1 MTRTAVVVGG
11 GIGGL
16 AVAARLRMDDWLV
29 RVLERADGLPETGTA
44 LGLWPAAVTALD
56 AIGIGHAAREQ
67 GRPQLR
73 TSLLRPDGTRLASQT
88 QKDPI
93 WLLSRPPLLRLLH
106 KAAGEVEFGV
116 TAPDVRELT
125 GYDLVVVADGVNSAA
140 RDRLFGE
147 AYRPRYVG
155 ATAWRGTVDGDTA
168 EFTET
173 WGERARFGVTPQEGN
188 RTNWYACAL
197 TPERQRF
204 PGAEAA
210 AVRQRFGHWHA
221 EVRRVLAGISEDT
234 VARNDLYYLA
244 RPLPSYVD
252 GNVALIGDAAHAM
265 TPDMGRGACEA
276 LVDAMTLAESVCSL
290 GVEAGLRHYDKA
302 RRRPTRRLVTA
313 SLLVNR
319 AAHARRFTG
328 LRDMTLK
335 LVAH

>member
-1 MTRTAVVVGG
+1 MVVGG

-16 AVAARLRMDDWLV
+16 AVAARLRMDGWRV

-44 LGLWPAAVTALD
+44 LGLWPAAVEALD
-56 AIGIGHAAREQ
+56 AIGIGAAAREQ

-73 TSLLRPDGTRLASQT
+73 TSLLRPDGSRIASLT

-93 WLLSRPPLLRLLH
+93 WLLSRPPLSRLLH

-116 TAPDVRELT
+116 TAPDVRELS
-125 GYDLVVVADGVNSAA
+125 GYDLVVVADGINSAA
-140 RDRLFGE
+140 RDILFGE

-188 RTNWYACAL
+188 RTNWYACVLA
-197 TPERQRF
+197 PERQRF

-210 AVRQRFGHWHA
+210 AVREHFGHWHS
-221 EVRRVLAGISEDT
+221 EVRRVLAGIDEDT
-234 VARNDLYYLA
+234 VARNDLHYLA
-244 RPLPSYVD
+244 RPLPSYVV
-252 GNVALIGDAAHAM
+252 GNVALLGDAAHAM

-276 LVDAMTLAESVCSL
+276 LVDAVTLAESVCSL
-290 GVEAGLRHYDKA
+290 GVEAGLRRYDKI
-302 RRRPTRRLVTA
+302 RRGPTQRMVKA
-313 SLLVNR
+313 SLLVSR
-319 AAHARRFTG
+319 AAHARRFTAA
-328 LRDMTLK
+328 RDLVVK
-335 LVAH
+335 LAAR